1 MKTIISKSIL
11 ILAAG
16 LLFNKTINASN
27 LENPKTIEIANMSS
41 VIREHVTFPN
51 VIFNF
56 NQEELVNVVFTIDEA
71 GKVNLVIAN
80 TKNEKLKLAIET
92 KFKALILPSLKANND
107 YSIDFKF
114 KNQ

>member
-41 VIREHVTFPN
+41 VIITDVYASYSVGTC
-51 VIFNF
+51 
-56 NQEELVNVVFTIDEA
+56 
-71 GKVNLVIAN
+71 NLN
-80 TKNEKLKLAIET
+80 TLKSHYEVSFL
-92 KFKALILPSLKANND
+92 
-107 YSIDFKF
+107 
-114 KNQ
+114 